1 MKSNTKVI
9 LHFGNDELI
18 LEDDKISDFNSG
30 LSSGTDFIKIG
41 TVYINRNAIT
51 HFEVLTENEENDED
65 TDLSQWDFLS
75 GDYSKY

>member
-30 LSSGTDFIKIG
+30 LSS
-41 TVYINRNAIT
+41 VYSTRVAPLARV
-51 HFEVLTENEENDED
+51 F
-65 TDLSQWDFLS
+65 
-75 GDYSKY
+75 